1 MCVVWCVV
9 FGVVCVMVD
18 GTLCVVYCVMYGYT
32 VLCMGCDVCILCGLC
47 VLCGVLRVVM
57 WCMVCCVWYVLY
69 GLVYG
74 WCDMCYGVSA
84 VWCVLYVCG

>member
-1 MCVVWCVV
+1 MLYIGLCVMCVCCVVCCVWCGVRD
-9 FGVVCVMVD
+9 GGWHVVC
-18 GTLCVVYCVMYGYT
+18 G
-32 VLCMGCDVCILCGLC
+32 